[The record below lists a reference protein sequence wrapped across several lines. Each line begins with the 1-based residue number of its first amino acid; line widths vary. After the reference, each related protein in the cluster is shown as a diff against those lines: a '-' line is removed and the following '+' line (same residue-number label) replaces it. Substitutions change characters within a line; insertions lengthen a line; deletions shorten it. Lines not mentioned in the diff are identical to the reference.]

1 MNIYIPL
8 TYIRKTLN
16 DPSLSVYTFDSRLV
30 ALNPFS
36 PSFKIHR
43 PFAITVSNPRDSA
56 SASTSLSKLP
66 GCNQTRWTPLVDA
79 SFSDLSVTGG
89 GVRKLREVDD
99 GASRSEILFVT
110 GIDSMVEAVGLIGR
124 TGRS

>member
-1 MNIYIPL
+1 
-8 TYIRKTLN
+8 
-16 DPSLSVYTFDSRLV
+16 
-30 ALNPFS
+30 
-36 PSFKIHR
+36 
-43 PFAITVSNPRDSA
+43 
-56 SASTSLSKLP
+56 
-66 GCNQTRWTPLVDA
+66 VDA